1 MDHGPNL
8 LNNKKFPSQNF
19 LFDESSVK
27 HEYKQRGEILTE
39 NTIFVCS
46 LNIKYP
52 FLLQGL

>member
-27 HEYKQRGEILTE
+27 HEYKQRGAILTE
-39 NTIFVCS
+39 YNIFVC
-46 LNIKYP
+46 NI
-52 FLLQGL
+52 

>member
-1 MDHGPNL
+1 MDHGPYL

-39 NTIFVCS
+39 YTSFVES
-46 LNIKYP
+46 LNTKYP
-52 FLLQGL
+52 FLLLGF